1 MPYSIVSIVSNVS
14 INSFVSIVSINSR
27 HLCSLTSSSPLFPGE
42 QISHSLYHSLM
53 LHHVELYVSCL
64 KTSSEFWGWFLADL
78 GYEKFQEWEDGVS
91 WKFDSCYIVLV
102 QTESRFQ
109 EIPYHRCRTGLN
121 HLAFHAQSKLQVD
134 QMTEKLRDRGIKIL
148 YQDLHPYAGGKD
160 YYAVFF
166 EDPDR
171 MKLELVAP

>member
-1 MPYSIVSIVSNVS
+1 MEELDEAIKGGEDTDLISLK
-14 INSFVSIVSINSR
+14 NSYFLEID
-27 HLCSLTSSSPLFPGE
+27 
-42 QISHSLYHSLM
+42 LY
-53 LHHVELYVSCL
+53 E
-64 KTSSEFWGWFLADL
+64 K
-78 GYEKFQEWEDGVS
+78 KFQEWEDGVS